1 MIYCGI
7 FALGILFNLLATY
20 WLPFVYISIFIVG
33 FSLGGSTNMSL
44 SFPASI
50 FGVLDYPK
58 VNGVIFPINY
68 CIGCLKFRRKRGSD
82 EGDGKPDGRVYC
94 ISLLV
99 PDQYPDRRKDGRR
112 QVG

>member
-1 MIYCGI
+1 MSTGLSKGQWSHLSYQ
-7 FALGILFNLLATY
+7 LLHRV
-20 WLPFVYISIFIVG
+20 PE
-33 FSLGGSTNMSL
+33 
-44 SFPASI
+44 
-50 FGVLDYPK
+50 
-58 VNGVIFPINY
+58 
-68 CIGCLKFRRKRGSD
+68 FRRKRGSD